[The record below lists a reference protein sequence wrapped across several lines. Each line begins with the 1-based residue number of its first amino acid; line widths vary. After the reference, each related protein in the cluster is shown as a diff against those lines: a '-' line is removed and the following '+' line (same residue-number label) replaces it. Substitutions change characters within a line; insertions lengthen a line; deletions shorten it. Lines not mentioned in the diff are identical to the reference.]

1 MIIKDLVEDVD
12 MKNLE
17 QINKKHENR
26 SSAFIRAK
34 KKRDEALNSLEVAN
48 KLIYIKDKKINEMN
62 ELIDIL
68 KKEKEHVLRS
78 SEILNYKNTKLENE
92 NKQLKEALNMELAKS
107 AKNEKKSLFSAFFN
121 SK

>member
-92 NKQLKEALNMELAKS
+92 NKQLKEALNIELAKS

>member
-1 MIIKDLVEDVD
+1 MIIKDLADDVD

-17 QINKKHENR
+17 QINKKQENR
-26 SSAFIRAK
+26 SNAFIRAK

-48 KLIYIKDKKINEMN
+48 KLIHIKDKKINEMN

-78 SEILNYKNTKLENE
+78 SEILNYKNTKLESE
-92 NKQLKEALNMELAKS
+92 NRQLKEALNIELAKS